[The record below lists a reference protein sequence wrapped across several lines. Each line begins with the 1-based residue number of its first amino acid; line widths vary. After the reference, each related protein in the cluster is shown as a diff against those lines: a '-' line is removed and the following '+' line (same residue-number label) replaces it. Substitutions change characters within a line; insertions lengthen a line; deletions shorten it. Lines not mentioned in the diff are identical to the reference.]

1 LPGSDRSTPFK
12 DKAEEALMI
21 KSLAAIA
28 IRVVLVLGVLVIGSS
43 AAWAGYI
50 SDSLATVTTPGFS
63 YTVYNVTF
71 SNFTSNIPLGSPDV
85 NDVNIYS
92 PSTLGSTNEYKVALV
107 PSPSTPLLPG
117 NSYIFSYEMT
127 IAPVAG
133 VPAYVYDVG
142 VGIDGAASTDT
153 KVIGG
158 VYTIETGPFP
168 LGNPVFVGVN
178 NLETFTVSET
188 ITLSGTATAP
198 AASVTS
204 VTDYF
209 EETSEPEPA
218 TMALMG
224 TGLVVLGALL
234 RRKRS
239 AK

>member
-1 LPGSDRSTPFK
+1 
-12 DKAEEALMI
+12 M
-21 KSLAAIA
+21 KSLAAVATRIL
-28 IRVVLVLGVLVIGSS
+28 LVLGFLVIGSS

-50 SDSLATVTTPGFS
+50 TDSLATVTTPGFT
-63 YTVYNVTF
+63 YTAYNVTF

-92 PSTLGSTNEYKVALV
+92 PATLGSTNEYKVALV

-117 NSYIFSYEMT
+117 NSYTFSYEMT

-133 VPAYVYDVG
+133 VPGYVYMVG

-153 KVIGG
+153 KVVGG

-168 LGNPVFVGVN
+168 YQNPVFLGVN

-188 ITLSGTATAP
+188 ITLGPPGNP

-224 TGLVVLGALL
+224 TGLVALGALL
-234 RRKRS
+234 RRKKL

>member
-1 LPGSDRSTPFK
+1 
-12 DKAEEALMI
+12 M
-21 KSLAAIA
+21 KSLAAVATRIL
-28 IRVVLVLGVLVIGSS
+28 LVLGFLVIGSS

-50 SDSLATVTTPGFS
+50 TDSLATVTTPGFT
-63 YTVYNVTF
+63 YTAYNVTF
-71 SNFTSNIPLGSPDV
+71 SNFTSNIPLGIPDV

-92 PSTLGSTNEYKVALV
+92 PATLGSTNEYKVALV

-117 NSYIFSYEMT
+117 NSYTFSYEMT

-133 VPAYVYDVG
+133 VPGYVYMVG

-153 KVIGG
+153 KVVGG

-168 LGNPVFVGVN
+168 YQNPVFLGVN

-188 ITLSGTATAP
+188 ITLGPPGNP

-224 TGLVVLGALL
+224 TGLVALGALL
-234 RRKRS
+234 RRKKL

>member
-1 LPGSDRSTPFK
+1 
-12 DKAEEALMI
+12 M
-21 KSLAAIA
+21 KSLAAVATRIL
-28 IRVVLVLGVLVIGSS
+28 LVLGVLVIGSS

-50 SDSLATVTTPGFS
+50 TDSLATVTTPGFT
-63 YTVYNVTF
+63 YTAYNVTF
-71 SNFTSNIPLGSPDV
+71 SNFTSNIPLGIPDV

-92 PSTLGSTNEYKVALV
+92 PATLGSTNEYKVALV
-107 PSPSTPLLPG
+107 PSASTPLLPG
-117 NSYIFSYEMT
+117 NSYTFSYEIT
-127 IAPVAG
+127 VAPVSG
-133 VPAYVYDVG
+133 VPGYVYMVG

-153 KVIGG
+153 KVVGG

-168 LGNPVFVGVN
+168 YQNPVFLGVN

-188 ITLSGTATAP
+188 ITLGPPGNP

-224 TGLVVLGALL
+224 TGLVALGALL
-234 RRKRS
+234 RRKKL

>member
-1 LPGSDRSTPFK
+1 
-12 DKAEEALMI
+12 M
-21 KSLAAIA
+21 KSLAAVATRIL
-28 IRVVLVLGVLVIGSS
+28 LVLGVLVIGSS

-50 SDSLATVTTPGFS
+50 TDSLATVTTPGFT
-63 YTVYNVTF
+63 YTAYNVTF

-92 PSTLGSTNEYKVALV
+92 PATLGSTNEYKVALV

-117 NSYIFSYEMT
+117 NSYTFSYEMT

-133 VPAYVYDVG
+133 VPGYVYMVG

-153 KVIGG
+153 KVVGG

-168 LGNPVFVGVN
+168 YQNPAFLGVN

-188 ITLSGTATAP
+188 ITLGPPGNP

-224 TGLVVLGALL
+224 TGLVALGALL
-234 RRKRS
+234 RRKKL

>member
-1 LPGSDRSTPFK
+1 
-12 DKAEEALMI
+12 M
-21 KSLAAIA
+21 KSLAAVATRIL
-28 IRVVLVLGVLVIGSS
+28 LVLGVLVIGSS

-50 SDSLATVTTPGFS
+50 TDSLATVTTPGFT
-63 YTVYNVTF
+63 YTAYNVTF

-92 PSTLGSTNEYKVALV
+92 PATLGSTNEYKVALV
-107 PSPSTPLLPG
+107 PSPSTPLTPG
-117 NSYIFSYEMT
+117 GGPYTFGFEIT
-127 IAPVAG
+127 VAPVG
-133 VPAYVYDVG
+133 GTPANIYDVG

-153 KVIGG
+153 KVVGG

-168 LGNPVFVGVN
+168 YQNPVFLGVN

-188 ITLSGTATAP
+188 ITLGPPGNP

-224 TGLVVLGALL
+224 TGLVALGALL
-234 RRKRS
+234 RRKKL

>member
-1 LPGSDRSTPFK
+1 
-12 DKAEEALMI
+12 MI

-107 PSPSTPLLPG
+107 PSPSTPLQPG
-117 NSYIFSYEMT
+117 NSYTFSYEMT

>member
-1 LPGSDRSTPFK
+1 
-12 DKAEEALMI
+12 MI

-107 PSPSTPLLPG
+107 PSPSTPLQPG
-117 NSYIFSYEMT
+117 NSYTFSYEMT

-153 KVIGG
+153 KVITVGG
-158 VYTIETGPFP
+158 VTVGTLETGPTPTYLNPTFEGI
-168 LGNPVFVGVN
+168 GNQT
-178 NLETFTVSET
+178 TFTVLET
-188 ITLSGTATAP
+188 IALSATATDP
-198 AASVTS
+198 SASVTS

-209 EETSEPEPA
+209 EETSVPEPA
-218 TMALMG
+218 TFSLIG
-224 TGLVVLGALL
+224 GALVGL
-234 RRKRS
+234 GLLGRKRLFR
-239 AK
+239 A

>member
-1 LPGSDRSTPFK
+1 
-12 DKAEEALMI
+12 M
-21 KSLAAIA
+21 KSLAAVATRIL
-28 IRVVLVLGVLVIGSS
+28 LVLGVLVIGSS

-50 SDSLATVTTPGFS
+50 TDSLATVTTPGFT
-63 YTVYNVTF
+63 YTAYNVTF
-71 SNFTSNIPLGSPDV
+71 SNFTSNIPLGIPDV

-92 PSTLGSTNEYKVALV
+92 PATLGSTNEYKVALV
-107 PSPSTPLLPG
+107 PSASTPLLPG
-117 NSYIFSYEMT
+117 NSYTFSYEMT
-127 IAPVAG
+127 IAPVSG
-133 VPAYVYDVG
+133 VPAYVYMVG

-153 KVIGG
+153 KVVGG

-168 LGNPVFVGVN
+168 YQNPVFLGVN

-188 ITLSGTATAP
+188 ITLGPPGNP

-224 TGLVVLGALL
+224 TGLVALGALL
-234 RRKRS
+234 RRKKL